1 MNTISRWST
10 RVCRTRRNP
19 IQHPHSVSLSRGRSD
34 SHNPTHCRPYIR
46 SHDSH
51 RASARSE
58 WLQSRVPVC
67 SQDHIPLLT
76 PHALATNGGH
86 QALAPP
92 GRADAAATHPPW
104 DAVTRSLL
112 ATPITNAYIPV
123 QSHSSGCML
132 QPRIPAIIS
141 PTTKYGLVSWEAR
154 GDEPHRR
161 LGQLLLHHIFPRRD
175 DTRGSTPGQSGII
188 SLE

>member
-1 MNTISRWST
+1 MNTISRWSA

-19 IQHPHSVSLSRGRSD
+19 IQHPHSVSLSRGRTD
-34 SHNPTHCRPYIR
+34 SHNPTHCI
-46 SHDSH
+46 
-51 RASARSE
+51 SARMTAIARPRETDGYNPEFLSARKTTFH
-58 WLQSRVPVC
+58 S
-67 SQDHIPLLT
+67 SLLT
-76 PHALATNGGH
+76 RLRQTAATRR
-86 QALAPP
+86 LPP
-92 GRADAAATHPPW
+92 GRAAATHPSW

-141 PTTKYGLVSWEAR
+141 PTTKYGLVSWEVR
-154 GDEPHRR
+154 GDEPHMR

-175 DTRGSTPGQSGII
+175 DTRESTPGQSSII